1 MSKKEA
7 AKLNELYES
16 DPIAADAKFWGRQAD
31 KTSRRGF
38 LQNAGLVSLSTALGS
53 TIPFARFLPA
63 GLIPA
68 AFAAESA
75 PDMIEGKDGLIIL
88 NDRPVNAETPAHLL
102 DAAVTPNRHMFIR
115 NNGIPPESV
124 DPENWQLE
132 IGGESCV
139 TPTTFSIRDLR
150 ERFEEVTL
158 QLQLECGGNGRS
170 EFVPAASGNQWTTGA
185 IGCPKFTGV
194 RLRDVLNYCGVA
206 RDAVYVGYY
215 GADTHTSG
223 NPDVDPISRGVPIN
237 KAMERESLIAWSM
250 NDEEIPL
257 QNGFPLRLICAGWP
271 GSVSGKWLN
280 RLVIRNQVHD
290 GEKMAAPSYSVPNK
304 SVAPGS
310 RVPNADMQIIESMP
324 VKSLITFPQSGVNH
338 DYRQRMPV
346 RGHAWAGDDQISG
359 VFLSIDFGATW
370 IPTAVGSASNRLS
383 WQNFESWVQF
393 PEPGYYEIWA
403 RAMDNMGRS
412 QPMVV
417 PGWNPRGYLNNACHR
432 VAVQAA

>member
-16 DPIAADAKFWGRQAD
+16 DPIAADAKFWGRQAY

-68 AFAAESA
+68 AFSAESA

-102 DAAVTPNRHMFIR
+102 DEAVTPNRHMFIR

-310 RVPNADMQIIESMP
+310 RVPDADMQIIQSMP

>member
-16 DPIAADAKFWGRQAD
+16 DPIAADAKFWGRQAY

-75 PDMIEGKDGLIIL
+75 PDMMEGKDGLIIL

-102 DAAVTPNRHMFIR
+102 DEAVTPNRHMFIR

-124 DPENWQLE
+124 DPANWQLE

-139 TPTTFSIRDLR
+139 TPTTFSIKDLR

-310 RVPNADMQIIESMP
+310 RVPDADMQIIQSMP

-338 DYRQRMPV
+338 DYRQRMPI

>member
-1 MSKKEA
+1 M
-7 AKLNELYES
+7 
-16 DPIAADAKFWGRQAD
+16 
-31 KTSRRGF
+31 
-38 LQNAGLVSLSTALGS
+38 GS
-53 TIPFARFLPA
+53 
-63 GLIPA
+63 
-68 AFAAESA
+68 E
-75 PDMIEGKDGLIIL
+75 M
-88 NDRPVNAETPAHLL
+88 
-102 DAAVTPNRHMFIR
+102 
-115 NNGIPPESV
+115 
-124 DPENWQLE
+124 
-132 IGGESCV
+132 C
-139 TPTTFSIRDLR
+139 IRD
-150 ERFEEVTL
+150 
-158 QLQLECGGNGRS
+158 
-170 EFVPAASGNQWTTGA
+170 
-185 IGCPKFTGV
+185 

-310 RVPNADMQIIESMP
+310 RVPDADMQIIQSMP

-346 RGHAWAGDDQISG
+346 RAM
-359 VFLSIDFGATW
+359 
-370 IPTAVGSASNRLS
+370 
-383 WQNFESWVQF
+383 
-393 PEPGYYEIWA
+393 PGQGMIKL
-403 RAMDNMGRS
+403 
-412 QPMVV
+412 VV
-417 PGWNPRGYLNNACHR
+417 CSCCLLYTSPSPRDS
-432 VAVQAA
+432 

>member
-1 MSKKEA
+1 M
-7 AKLNELYES
+7 
-16 DPIAADAKFWGRQAD
+16 
-31 KTSRRGF
+31 
-38 LQNAGLVSLSTALGS
+38 
-53 TIPFARFLPA
+53 
-63 GLIPA
+63 
-68 AFAAESA
+68 
-75 PDMIEGKDGLIIL
+75 
-88 NDRPVNAETPAHLL
+88 
-102 DAAVTPNRHMFIR
+102 
-115 NNGIPPESV
+115 
-124 DPENWQLE
+124 
-132 IGGESCV
+132 
-139 TPTTFSIRDLR
+139 
-150 ERFEEVTL
+150 
-158 QLQLECGGNGRS
+158 
-170 EFVPAASGNQWTTGA
+170 PAASGNQWTTGA

-310 RVPNADMQIIESMP
+310 RVPDADMQIIQSMP